1 MKIEDM
7 PFDARKAESSRL
19 RLLHASR
26 LPVIV
31 KRSASCSRS
40 VEIDKS
46 KFLVPEDITTMQFV
60 DVIRKRIRL
69 NKNEA
74 LFLYCNSSLLSG
86 PSTIRSVYSRHCSED
101 GFLYV
106 FYALENTFG

>member
-1 MKIEDM
+1 M
-7 PFDARKAESSRL
+7 PFEARKAESA
-19 RLLHASR
+19 RLLQLHPSR
-26 LPVIV
+26 VPVIV
-31 KRSASCSRS
+31 RRSTSCSRS
-40 VEIDKS
+40 VEIDKT

-74 LFLYCNSSLLSG
+74 IFLYSNSSLLSG
-86 PSTIRSVYSRHCSED
+86 PSTIRAVFSRHRSED